1 MTTTSKRTKRSTS
14 TSPLSGMPPE
24 VAAILQQRGNLPP
37 AAVDSI
43 EPAKTADAAL
53 AKLEAM
59 TAELAE
65 CTGINPT
72 SLTKHSEVKAA
83 VADITAPAP
92 ATAPVVEKAPAPT
105 ADRTVRLP
113 QRPNPNARFIEL
125 PDAVAEFVQQNVQ
138 TVDRGVSTNFTDAAS
153 YYAAHHDLTQLIQKL
168 PASVPAPLGWS
179 ISSSGAVDVRDILT
193 AANAARHPEMLTDLI
208 RWSMTVQQANAAS
221 DARSA
226 LSGLETRGKAADD
239 RLKAGTCSSMLNRFR
254 ALSSLMQTQA
264 FAGRPELLT
273 EMLKEDWKWLKQGVA
288 YRTPLAELTGTPL
301 IDAGIIPAA
310 FCNGSPAEF
319 VQQLQT
325 SLIDG
330 AAVSA
335 PFLTTDS
342 NSIALDRKPVTA
354 WLRCTR
360 PLADADSPVI
370 VMFGYQEVHGTSEIS
385 SGGVSEG
392 WRDVTVLTLEHS
404 PDGCVVKRGQN
415 PGSALFAVA
424 SAAADVLLQI

>member
-1 MTTTSKRTKRSTS
+1 MTKRTPRTTSSA
-14 TSPLSGMPPE
+14 LDGMPPE
-24 VAAILQQRGNLPP
+24 IAQALQQRGDLPP

-59 TAELAE
+59 TAELAAS
-65 CTGINPT
+65 TGNKP
-72 SLTKHSEVKAA
+72 TKHSEAKAA
-83 VADITAPAP
+83 VADITAPASV
-92 ATAPVVEKAPAPT
+92 AAPAPAPT
-105 ADRTVRLP
+105 TDRTLDKVRLP

-125 PDAVAEFVQQNVQ
+125 PDAVAAFVQENVQ
-138 TVDRGVSTNFTDAAS
+138 SIDHGIGTSFTDAAS
-153 YYAAHHDLTQLIQKL
+153 YYLAHHDLTQLIQKL

-179 ISSSGAVDVRDILT
+179 ISGTGTVDVRDILT
-193 AANAARHPEMLTDLI
+193 SANAARRSEMLEDII
-208 RWSMTVQQANAAS
+208 RWALTVQQAQQAN

-226 LSGLETRGKAADD
+226 LNGLETRGKAADD
-239 RLKAGTCSSMLNRFR
+239 RLKVGTCASMLNRFR
-254 ALSSLMQTQA
+254 ALCSLVQTQA
-264 FAGRPELLT
+264 FAGRPELLA
-273 EMLKEDWKWLKQGVA
+273 EMLRDDWKYMQQGVA

-301 IDAGIIPAA
+301 IDSGITPAA

-360 PLADADSPVI
+360 PLADAASPVV

-385 SGGVSEG
+385 SSGLSEG
-392 WRDVTVLTLEHS
+392 WRDVTVLTLEYS
-404 PDGCVVKRGQN
+404 PDGCTVKRGIN
-415 PGSALFAVA
+415 PGSALFPVA
-424 SAAADVLLQI
+424 SAAVDVLLQI